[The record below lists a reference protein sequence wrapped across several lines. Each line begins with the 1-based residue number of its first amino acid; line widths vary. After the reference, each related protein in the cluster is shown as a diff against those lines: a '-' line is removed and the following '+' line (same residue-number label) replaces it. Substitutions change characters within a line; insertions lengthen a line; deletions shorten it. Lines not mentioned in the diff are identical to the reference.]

1 MGEKTNESL
10 LNDFII
16 LSDEELYK
24 KYHNQESIIFDEIQN
39 YILKF
44 GSRVTDE
51 LKLETVTMI
60 EDNKIIYKLL
70 KNIISYDVDEKQESF
85 TNNDTIPRNLR
96 FISKQARKYIQ
107 NRERLRLKR
116 TYIYSVVRNIFLNFG
131 RNFVNEGKIDNVND
145 IFYLTKQEVF
155 NPKENLKAIIN
166 KRKEE
171 EKENLKQPYYDR
183 YVFYKNGTV
192 LGVTNNIKTEGLTG
206 IPSGAGIVTAPATI
220 MNSNKD
226 YLEKG
231 NIIVTKRTDPG
242 WISLFPLTSGLIVE
256 HGSMLS
262 HSFVVA
268 REMGIPAIVGVSN
281 ATNIIKNDDL
291 ITLDGVRGVIK
302 IENEK
307 LLQK

>member
-1 MGEKTNESL
+1 M
-10 LNDFII
+10 
-16 LSDEELYK
+16 
-24 KYHNQESIIFDEIQN
+24 
-39 YILKF
+39 
-44 GSRVTDE
+44 
-51 LKLETVTMI
+51 
-60 EDNKIIYKLL
+60 
-70 KNIISYDVDEKQESF
+70 
-85 TNNDTIPRNLR
+85 
-96 FISKQARKYIQ
+96 
-107 NRERLRLKR
+107 NR
-116 TYIYSVVRNIFLNFG
+116 
-131 RNFVNEGKIDNVND
+131 
-145 IFYLTKQEVF
+145 Q
-155 NPKENLKAIIN
+155 
-166 KRKEE
+166 
-171 EKENLKQPYYDR
+171 
-183 YVFYKNGTV
+183 
-192 LGVTNNIKTEGLTG
+192 
-206 IPSGAGIVTAPATI
+206 
-220 MNSNKD
+220 NKD